1 MDINEF
7 VESKIRESIEAK
19 KDFISQSGNISK
31 ASEIIAECFQK
42 GGKVLVFGNGG
53 SAADSQHIAGELV
66 AKFMLERKGLPVI
79 ALTNDT
85 SILTAWSNDYNDGF
99 QNVFAR
105 ETASARNKVTFSLD
119 IEHQGKGQVFKLS
132 SE

>member
-105 ETASARNKVTFSLD
+105 ETASAR
-119 IEHQGKGQVFKLS
+119 S
-132 SE
+132 SIDS